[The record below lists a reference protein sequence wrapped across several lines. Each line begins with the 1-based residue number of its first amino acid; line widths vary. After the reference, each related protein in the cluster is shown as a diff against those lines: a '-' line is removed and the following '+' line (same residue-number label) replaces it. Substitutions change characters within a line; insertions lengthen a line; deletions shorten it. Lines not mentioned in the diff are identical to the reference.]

1 MKDIKSIVHDMT
13 LREKA
18 SMVSGADSWRID
30 TIERLGIKTVMVSD
44 GPHGLRK
51 QSDAP
56 DNKGAND
63 SIKAVCFPT
72 AVGMA
77 ASFNRELL
85 NDIGKTLGEECQAEK
100 VHILLGPAV
109 NIKRSPLCGRNFEYF
124 SEDPYLAGELA
135 ASYIN
140 GVQSKNIGTSMKH
153 FAVNSQEKRRM
164 TISATVDERTLRE
177 IYFPAFETAVK
188 KAQPWTL
195 MCSYNK
201 INGTYSSENDWLL
214 NKVLREEWGFNGYVM
229 SDWGAVCD
237 RVKGVK
243 AGLDLEMPS
252 SGDTRTDKLL
262 KAVNEGNLKEEVLDT
277 ACARIIS
284 KVFEFLNN
292 QDDKAV
298 FDREKDH
305 KKAHKAALQTMVL
318 LKNDGVLPLNKK
330 QKIAFI
336 GGFAAEPRYQGGGS
350 SHIMTDNSVSALQAV
365 KDVCNVKYA
374 KGFSSNDDIYDE
386 TLAKNAIE
394 TAKDADVA
402 VIFAGLP
409 EFMESEGFD
418 RKHLNL
424 PGNQNKLIREIAAV
438 QKNVV
443 VVLHNG
449 SPILMP
455 WLKEVSAVLE
465 SYLGG
470 EAVGEA
476 QIDILFGKESPSGKL
491 AESFPL
497 TLADTP
503 SFGNFPGGNL
513 TVEHREGIY
522 VGYRYYDKAKKDVLF
537 PFGFGLS
544 YTAFEYSDIKLSN
557 KKLTPGANLKV
568 SFKIKNIGKTA
579 GAEIAQ
585 IYVSAPEGKTYK
597 AQKELK
603 EFVKVYLHPGEEK
616 EVAVVLE
623 PRAFMFYNTKLGNWD
638 GENGEYK
645 ILVGASSRDIRLEKA
660 IAMSGFSDEKL
671 NSKKDFPSYYKA
683 QVHTISDEEFE
694 RVLGFPIPPT
704 NFPSGH
710 KLTVYNTFEDASH
723 TKLGSLIQKI
733 VRTTLEHGDIGSL
746 GNVDMMVCCALES
759 PVFNAAAMSQGMFTD
774 EMAQAVVDL
783 FNNENKAKA
792 IKTLV
797 GGGIEDI
804 AKLISQK

>member
-1 MKDIKSIVHDMT
+1 MRDIKKIVSEMT
-13 LREKA
+13 MREKA

-51 QSDAP
+51 QVDSP
-56 DNKGAND
+56 ENKGAND

-85 NDIGKTLGEECQAEK
+85 NEVGKTLGEECQAEK

-124 SEDPYLAGELA
+124 SEDPYLAGEIA

-140 GVQSKNIGTSMKH
+140 GVQSKNIGTSIKH

-188 KAQPWTL
+188 KAQPWTF

-214 NKVLREEWGFNGYVM
+214 NKVLRDDWGYKGYVM

-237 RVKGVK
+237 RVKGLP

-252 SGDTRTDKLL
+252 SGDMRTDKLL
-262 KAVNEGNLKEEVLDT
+262 KAVNNGTLKEEVLDT
-277 ACARIIS
+277 ACERIITM
-284 KVFEFLNN
+284 VFRYLDNI
-292 QDDKAV
+292 DTKAV
-298 FDREKDH
+298 FDRKKDH
-305 KKAHKAALQTMVL
+305 EKAHKAALQTMVL
-318 LKNDGVLPLNKK
+318 LKNNKILPLSKK

-336 GGFAAEPRYQGGGS
+336 GGFAEKPRYQGGGS
-350 SHIMTDNSVSALQAV
+350 SHIMTDNAVSALEAV
-365 KDVCNVKYA
+365 RGVAEVKYS
-374 KGFSSNDDIYDE
+374 KGFSSENDIYDDA
-386 TLAKNAIE
+386 LAKSAVE

-418 RKHLNL
+418 RAHLDL
-424 PGNQNKLIREIAAV
+424 PGNQNKLIREITKA
-438 QKNVV
+438 QKNTV

-449 SPILMP
+449 SPVLMP
-455 WLKEVSAVLE
+455 WLSDVSAVLE

-476 QIDILFGKESPSGKL
+476 QIDILFGKENPSGKL
-491 AESFPL
+491 AETFPL

-503 SFGNFPGGNL
+503 SFGNFPGGTK
-513 TVEHREGIY
+513 TVEYREGIY
-522 VGYRYYDKAKKDVLF
+522 VGYRYYDKARKDVLF

-544 YTAFEYSDIKLSN
+544 YTTFEYSDIKLSN
-557 KKLTPGANLKV
+557 KSLKPGGNLTV
-568 SFKIKNIGKTA
+568 SFKIKNTGKKA
-579 GAEIAQ
+579 GFETAQ
-585 IYVSAPEGKTYK
+585 IYVGAPEGKTYK

-603 EFVKVYLHPGEEK
+603 EFTKVYLKPNEEK
-616 EVAVVLE
+616 EVSVTLE
-623 PRAFMFYNTKLGNWD
+623 PRAFMFYNTKMGNWD

-645 ILVGASSRDIRLEKA
+645 IMVGASSRDIKLEKS
-660 IAMSGFSDEKL
+660 IVMSGFSNDKL
-671 NSKKDFPSYYKA
+671 DLKKDFLSYYKA
-683 QVHTISDEEFE
+683 DVHSVPNEEFE
-694 RVLGFPIPPT
+694 KLLGFPIPET
-704 NFPSGH
+704 EFPANM
-710 KLTVYNTFEDASH
+710 KFTVYNTFADASY
-723 TKLGSLIQKI
+723 TKLGRIIEKAI
-733 VRTTLEHGDIGSL
+733 RTTLEHSDIGSL
-746 GNVDMMVCCALES
+746 GNVEMMVCCALES
-759 PVFNAAAMSQGMFTD
+759 SVLNAAAMSQGALSE

-783 FNNENKAKA
+783 FNGEHKLKAV
-792 IKTLV
+792 KTLLS
-797 GGGIEDI
+797 GGIDDLV
-804 AKLISQK
+804 KLVSKS

>member
-1 MKDIKSIVHDMT
+1 MRDIKKLVKNMT

-18 SMVSGADSWRID
+18 SMVSGADNWRID

-51 QSDAP
+51 QSDSP

-85 NDIGKTLGEECQAEK
+85 NEIGKTLGEECRAEK

-140 GVQSKNIGTSMKH
+140 GVQSKNIGTSIKH

-188 KAQPWTL
+188 KAQPWTV

-201 INGTYSSENDWLL
+201 INGAYSSENDWLL
-214 NKVLREEWGFNGYVM
+214 NKVLRDEWGFNGYVM

-252 SGDTRTDKLL
+252 SGEMRTNKLL
-262 KAVNEGNLKEEVLDT
+262 KAVNNGELKEEVLDIS
-277 ACARIIS
+277 CERILS
-284 KVFEFLNN
+284 KVFQYLDKK
-292 QDDKAV
+292 DDQAV

-305 KKAHKAALQTMVL
+305 EKAHKAALETMVL
-318 LKNDGVLPLNKK
+318 LKNDGVLPLSKK

-350 SHIMTDNSVSALQAV
+350 SHIMTDNCVSALEAV
-365 KDVCNVKYA
+365 RDICHVKFA
-374 KGFSSNDDIYDE
+374 KGFSGTDDIYDE

-394 TAKDADVA
+394 TAKGADVA
-402 VIFAGLP
+402 VVFAGLP

-424 PGNQNKLIREIAAV
+424 PGNQNKLISEIAKV

-449 SPILMP
+449 SPVIMP
-455 WLKEVSAVLE
+455 WLKDVSAVLE
-465 SYLGG
+465 CYLGG

-476 QIDILFGKESPSGKL
+476 QIDILFGKENPSGKL
-491 AESFPL
+491 AETFPL

-503 SFGNFPGGNL
+503 SFGNFPGGTK
-513 TVEHREGIY
+513 TVEYREGIY

-544 YTAFEYSDIKLSN
+544 YTSFEYSDIKLSD
-557 KKLTPGANLKV
+557 KALTPGGNLTV
-568 SFKIKNIGKTA
+568 SFKVKNTGKRA
-579 GAEIAQ
+579 GAETAQ
-585 IYVSAPEGKTYK
+585 IYIAAPEGKTYK
-597 AQKELK
+597 TQKELK
-603 EFVKVYLHPGEEK
+603 EFIKVCLKPGEEK
-616 EVAVVLE
+616 ELSVTLE
-623 PRAFMFYNTKLGNWD
+623 PRAFMFYNTKIGNWD

-645 ILVGASSRDIRLEKA
+645 IMVGSSSRDIRLEKT
-660 IAMSGFSDEKL
+660 ILMSGFSNDKL
-671 NSKKDFPSYYKA
+671 DLKKDLPSYYRA
-683 QVHTISDEEFE
+683 EIHTVPNEEFE
-694 RVLGFPIPPT
+694 RLLGFPIPET
-704 NFPSGH
+704 NFPSDM
-710 KLTVYNTFEDASH
+710 KFTIYNTFADASY
-723 TKLGSLIQKI
+723 TKLGRFIEKMIRL
-733 VRTTLEHGDIGSL
+733 TLEHSDIGSL
-746 GNVDMMVCCALES
+746 GNVEMMVCCALES
-759 PVFNAAAMSQGMFTD
+759 SVLNAAAMSQGALSED
-774 EMAQAVVDL
+774 MAKAIVDL
-783 FNNENKAKA
+783 FNGEKKVKA
-792 IKTLV
+792 IKTLLS
-797 GGGIEDI
+797 GGIDD
-804 AKLISQK
+804 LINLLSKK

>member
-1 MKDIKSIVHDMT
+1 MRDIKKIVSQMT
-13 LREKA
+13 AREKA
-18 SMVSGADSWRID
+18 SMVSGADNWRID

-56 DNKGAND
+56 NCGPND

-77 ASFNRELL
+77 SSFNRELL
-85 NDIGKTLGEECQAEK
+85 NEVGKTLGEECQAEK

-140 GVQSKNIGTSMKH
+140 GVQSKNIGTSIKH

-188 KAQPWTL
+188 KAQPWTV

-214 NKVLREEWGFNGYVM
+214 NKVLREDWGFNGYVM

-237 RVKGVK
+237 RVKGLA

-252 SGDTRTDKLL
+252 SGEMRTDKLL
-262 KAVNEGNLKEEVLDT
+262 KAVNNGTLKEDALDT
-277 ACARIIS
+277 ACERIIS
-284 KVFEFLNN
+284 KVFEYLDNK
-292 QDDKAV
+292 DDTAV
-298 FDREKDH
+298 FDRKKDH
-305 KKAHKAALQTMVL
+305 EKAHKTALETMVL
-318 LKNDGVLPLNKK
+318 LKNNGILPLDKK

-336 GGFAAEPRYQGGGS
+336 GGFASEPRFQGGGS
-350 SHIMTDNSVSALQAV
+350 SHIMTDNSVSALEAV
-365 KDVCNVKYA
+365 QGIADVKYA
-374 KGFSSNDDIYDE
+374 KGFSSADDIYDE
-386 TLAKNAIE
+386 TLAENAIE
-394 TAKDADVA
+394 TAKNAEVA

-418 RKHLNL
+418 RSHLNL
-424 PGNQNKLIREIAAV
+424 PGNQNRLIREIAKV

-449 SPILMP
+449 SPVLMP
-455 WLKEVSAVLE
+455 WLKDVSAVLE

-476 QIDILFGKESPSGKL
+476 QIDILFGKENPSGKL

-503 SFGNFPGGNL
+503 CFGNFPGGTK
-513 TVEHREGIY
+513 TVEYREGIY
-522 VGYRYYDKAKKDVLF
+522 VGYRYYDKSKKDVLF

-544 YTAFEYSDIKLSN
+544 YTTFEYSDIKLSDKGLKPGGN
-557 KKLTPGANLKV
+557 LTV
-568 SFKIKNIGKTA
+568 SFKIKNTGKMA
-579 GAEIAQ
+579 GAEAAQ

-603 EFVKVYLHPGEEK
+603 EFAKVYLKPGEEK
-616 EVAVVLE
+616 ELSVTLA
-623 PRAFMFYNTKLGNWD
+623 PRAFMFYNTKKDNWD

-645 ILVGASSRDIRLEKA
+645 ILVGASSRDIRLEKTVL
-660 IAMSGFSDEKL
+660 MSGFSNDKVDL
-671 NSKKDFPSYYKA
+671 KKDYPSYYKA
-683 QVHTISDEEFE
+683 AVNSVPDSEFE
-694 RVLGFPIPPT
+694 RLLGFPIPESE
-704 NFPSGH
+704 FPVGS
-710 KLTVYNTFEDASH
+710 KLTIYNTFADASY
-723 TKLGSLIQKI
+723 TKLGKTIEKA
-733 VRTTLEHGDIGSL
+733 VRFTLEHSNTGSL
-746 GNVDMMVCCALES
+746 GNVDMMIYCALES
-759 PVFNAAAMSQGMFTD
+759 SVFNAAAMSQGAFSED
-774 EMAQAVVDL
+774 MAKALVDL
-783 FNNENKAKA
+783 FNGEKKAKA
-792 IKTLV
+792 VKTLLS
-797 GGGIEDI
+797 GGIDDLVR
-804 AKLISQK
+804 LIKKS